1 MNLSPLGWRRVIQG
15 ARQGDQSLLLTGL
28 GLVLFEYLRHSKP
41 KRKLLYRKK
50 LPVGSTVVVRHG
62 RRGEP
67 RLEIHKPP
75 RRRDQLN

>member
-1 MNLSPLGWRRVIQG
+1 MNLSAIGWNRAIRG

-28 GLVLFEYLRHSKP
+28 GLILFQYLRNSKP
-41 KRKLLYRKK
+41 KRQLIYRKR

-67 RLEIHKPP
+67 RLEIHKPTGP
-75 RRRDQLN
+75 SG